1 MNSVWLKS
9 TMVIHTVL
17 WGLNLTIEWAA
28 YINQEMSS
36 TAEDCLLTVQQQ
48 IWDMLQHSNITAEK
62 MNKEERQV
70 LMKRVLRW

>member
-36 TAEDCLLTVQQQ
+36 TAEDMSSDCSTADLRHAAA
-48 IWDMLQHSNITAEK
+48 LQHNSRENE
-62 MNKEERQV
+62 
-70 LMKRVLRW
+70 